1 MSTAAPNATPST
13 AAPTTTER
21 ILDAARTCVLADG
34 YAALS
39 TRKVA
44 DLAGVPLS
52 QIHYH
57 FGSKE
62 KLVLALLEAENATLL
77 NRQAALYAGD
87 EPLSVQWDRA
97 CDYLDDDLASG
108 YVRILQELSAAGYS
122 RPELASRL
130 RDMLGEWIA
139 VIAEAFAHHQR
150 RGLDLGPFTP
160 EQLASLAGSVFL
172 GAEQSILL
180 GHEREAN
187 PVREALRSVGHL
199 IAAAEARSENA
210 APTTG

>member
-1 MSTAAPNATPST
+1 MSTAAPKTTDRILT
-13 AAPTTTER
+13 AAR
-21 ILDAARTCVLADG
+21 ACVMEDG
-34 YAALS
+34 FAALS

-77 NRQAALYAGD
+77 TRQAALYAGD

-108 YVRILQELSAAGYS
+108 YVRILQELTAAGYA
-122 RPELASRL
+122 RPELAARV
-130 RDMLGEWIA
+130 RDLIGAWIG
-139 VIAEAFAHHQR
+139 VLTDAFAHHQR

-160 EQLASLAGSVFL
+160 AQLAALAGAAFL
-172 GAEQSILL
+172 GAEQSILI
-180 GHEREAN
+180 GHESPEH
-187 PVREALRSVGHL
+187 PVREALRSVGRL
-199 IAAAEARSENA
+199 IADAERRAGLPSS
-210 APTTG
+210 P